1 MLEATHKETDD
12 EETEE
17 DETAKHLDR
26 DLADLEPSAKKNKT
40 EERSSESPEVA
51 FNVN

>member
-26 DLADLEPSAKKNKT
+26 DLEPSAKKNKT
-40 EERSSESPEVA
+40 EERSGESPEVT